1 MFCTNC
7 GKEIPNESQFCKYC
21 GNKIRK
27 NEKSEQIEKIEKT
40 EIITEN
46 TNLTEKT
53 VKVTFHR
60 LKKFT
65 GCLVPMYIYVDKK
78 LVATLKNDEKV
89 ETNVTC
95 GKHRIIIEMWSAVSE
110 REVEFPKDYT
120 NVYIDV
126 KLKMGLITNKAE
138 ISSIRNEK

>member
-7 GKEIPNESQFCKYC
+7 GKEIPEESQFCKYC
-21 GNKIRK
+21 GNKIK
-27 NEKSEQIEKIEKT
+27 QNGQIEKAES
-40 EIITEN
+40 
-46 TNLTEKT
+46 TNITEKT

-65 GCLVPMYIYVDKK
+65 GCLVPMYIYVDKQ
-78 LVATLKNDEKV
+78 LVATLKNNETF
-89 ETNVTC
+89 ETNITC
-95 GKHRIIIEMWSAVSE
+95 GKHKIIIEMWSAVSE
-110 REVEFPKDYT
+110 REVDFPEDYR

-138 ISSIRNEK
+138 IASIRNEK

>member
-1 MFCTNC
+1 MFCTHC
-7 GKEIPNESQFCKYC
+7 GKEIPDESQFCKYC
-21 GNKIRK
+21 GNKISK
-27 NEKSEQIEKIEKT
+27 NEETEQIEKAEKT
-40 EIITEN
+40 EIAEN
-46 TNLTEKT
+46 TNITEKT

-65 GCLVPMYIYVDKK
+65 GCLVPMYIYIDKK
-78 LVATLKNDEKV
+78 LVATLKNNETV

-95 GKHRIIIEMWSAVSE
+95 GKHKIIIEMWSAVSE
-110 REVEFPKDYT
+110 KEVDFPEDYK

-138 ISSIRNEK
+138 IASIRNEK

>member
-7 GKEIPNESQFCKYC
+7 GKEIPEESQFCKYC
-21 GNKIRK
+21 GNNIKQ
-27 NEKSEQIEKIEKT
+27 NGQIEKAEST
-40 EIITEN
+40 NITE
-46 TNLTEKT
+46 KK

-65 GCLVPMYIYVDKK
+65 GCLVPMYIYVDKQ
-78 LVATLKNDEKV
+78 LVATLKNNETY

-95 GKHRIIIEMWSAVSE
+95 GKHKIIIEMWSAVSE
-110 REVEFPKDYT
+110 REVDFPEDYT

-138 ISSIRNEK
+138 IASIRNEK

>member
-7 GKEIPNESQFCKYC
+7 GKEIPEESQFCKYC
-21 GNKIRK
+21 GNNIKQ
-27 NEKSEQIEKIEKT
+27 NGQIEKAES
-40 EIITEN
+40 
-46 TNLTEKT
+46 TNITEKT

-65 GCLVPMYIYVDKK
+65 GCLVPMYIYVDKQ
-78 LVATLKNDEKV
+78 LVATLKNNETY

-95 GKHRIIIEMWSAVSE
+95 GKHKIIIEMWSAVSE
-110 REVEFPKDYT
+110 REVDFPEDYT

-138 ISSIRNEK
+138 IASIRNEK

>member
-7 GKEIPNESQFCKYC
+7 GKEIPEESQFCKYC
-21 GNKIRK
+21 GNNIKQ
-27 NEKSEQIEKIEKT
+27 NGQIEKAES
-40 EIITEN
+40 
-46 TNLTEKT
+46 TNITEKT

-65 GCLVPMYIYVDKK
+65 GCLVPMYIYVDKQ
-78 LVATLKNDEKV
+78 LVATLKNNEIY

-95 GKHRIIIEMWSAVSE
+95 GKHKIIIEMWSAVSE
-110 REVEFPKDYT
+110 REVDFPEDYT

-138 ISSIRNEK
+138 IASIRNEK

>member
-7 GKEIPNESQFCKYC
+7 GKEIPEESQFCKYC
-21 GNKIRK
+21 GNKIK
-27 NEKSEQIEKIEKT
+27 QNGQVEK
-40 EIITEN
+40 TEN
-46 TNLTEKT
+46 TNITEKT
-53 VKVTFHR
+53 VRVTFHR

-65 GCLVPMYIYVDKK
+65 GCLVPMYIYVDKQ
-78 LVATLKNDEKV
+78 LVATLKNNETY

-95 GKHRIIIEMWSAVSE
+95 GKHKIIIEMWSAVSE
-110 REVEFPKDYT
+110 REVDFPEDYT

-138 ISSIRNEK
+138 IASIRNEK